1 MAIYKVHGMAAD
13 ETPCPC
19 EIDHLIPLG
28 LGGSNPPHNLWPQS
42 HSTLPWNSIAK
53 DRLERKL
60 HAEVCVGSIELE
72 AAQHEI
78 ATDWIAAYVARFGP
92 RRAP

>member
-1 MAIYKVHGMAAD
+1 M
-13 ETPCPC
+13 
-19 EIDHLIPLG
+19 
-28 LGGSNPPHNLWPQS
+28 
-42 HSTLPWNSIAK
+42 AK

-60 HAEVCVGSIELE
+60 YAEVCVGSIELE

-78 ATDWIAAYVARFGP
+78 ATDWIAAYVARLGP

>member
-1 MAIYKVHGMAAD
+1 MAAD

-28 LGGSNPPHNLWPQS
+28 LGGSNRPRNLWPQS
-42 HSTLPWNSIAK
+42 HSTVPCNSIAN

-60 HAEVCVGSIELE
+60 HAEVCVG
-72 AAQHEI
+72 QC
-78 ATDWIAAYVARFGP
+78 P
-92 RRAP
+92 RVVIPPDETKRE